1 MRPRFDPWVGKIPW
15 RRKWKSTPVLLPGKS
30 HGQRSLVGYSPWGP
44 KESDTT
50 EQLNWTEYSI
60 VYMYHN
66 FLIHSSANGH
76 LGFFHV
82 LAIVKSS
89 EVDIKVHVSSVAQ
102 MVKRLST
109 MQETRVRSLGWED
122 PLEKEMATHSST
134 IAWKIPWTEEPGRLQ
149 SMGSQKVRHD
159 WATSLSFTLYPMI
172 YISYFKWTF

>member
-1 MRPRFDPWVGKIPW
+1 
-15 RRKWKSTPVLLPGKS
+15 
-30 HGQRSLVGYSPWGP
+30 
-44 KESDTT
+44 
-50 EQLNWTEYSI
+50 
-60 VYMYHN
+60 MYHN

-109 MQETRVRSLGWED
+109 MQETRVRSLGWVD

-134 IAWKIPWTEEPGRLQ
+134 L
-149 SMGSQKVRHD
+149 
-159 WATSLSFTLYPMI
+159 ATSCEELTHWKRL
-172 YISYFKWTF
+172 